1 MFIIIKSY
9 DNKKSLKSLEIKKK
23 AKRKIIF
30 YTSYTKILLN
40 SSRVL
45 VKKLGKNVSLLH
57 TFSASSYAWTRKILK
72 TLSVIMLF
80 NFIGLFMNSIARMA
94 VPRLNLNIADRTI
107 VIYSLGC
114 LTAFV
119 MSLNAPILFTFK

>member
-1 MFIIIKSY
+1 M
-9 DNKKSLKSLEIKKK
+9 
-23 AKRKIIF
+23 
-30 YTSYTKILLN
+30 
-40 SSRVL
+40 

-57 TFSASSYAWTRKILK
+57 TFSASSYAWTRRILK
-72 TLSVIMLF
+72 TLPVIMLF

-94 VPRLNLNIADRTI
+94 VPRLNLNITDRTI

-119 MSLNAPILFTFK
+119 ISSNAPILFTFKYRFVLETSKMPLSNI